1 MPLAGRFV
9 VQSVSA
15 LLVVGLV
22 ALIGIVVMT
31 VWLNER
37 SRVNFEEAVSA
48 RAVRSAAVELRSA
61 VQTAESSERGY
72 VLTGNEI
79 YLSPYS
85 TAKTEAF
92 RRLELLQQKSDV
104 SGLPPVLPRLT
115 EVTNQKFADMDR
127 LIVLKQERKDNE
139 ALAIIRTN
147 RGKLLMDEINLFA
160 SGIVRAADDRVT
172 AGVLEQRINASRVR
186 YASIAAALLIALVVS
201 GVIVTFY
208 RYTREITAARDQVSA
223 LNASLESRVADR
235 TAELA
240 RANEET
246 RRFTHIVSHDLR
258 APLVNIVGFASEIET
273 SLKDLQSFV
282 RTSTIERA
290 NDHVRAA
297 VDEELPEALGFI
309 RSSTQK
315 MDGLINAILRVSREG
330 QRRVQ
335 PEHVSLD
342 KTIEATLAAIQHQLT
357 EAGGTYVL
365 DLQIRSLVT
374 DRLALEQILG
384 NLLDNAVKYRSKDRP
399 LQIIV
404 RTRPDGRE
412 RLRLEISD
420 NGRGIA
426 ARDIGRVFELFKR
439 VGPQDQPGEGV
450 GLAYVQALVTNL
462 GGSIHVTSEAGSGTT
477 FHVVLPLHLRTI
489 NSERAA

>member
-15 LLVVGLV
+15 LLVVGLI

-37 SRVNFEEAVSA
+37 SRVYFEEALVA
-48 RAVRSAAVELRSA
+48 RVVRSAAVELRSA
-61 VQTAESSERGY
+61 VQTAESSERGFI
-72 VLTGNEI
+72 LTGNEV

-85 TAKTEAF
+85 TAKTEAL
-92 RRLELLQQKSDV
+92 RRLELLQQKADV
-104 SGLPPVLPRLT
+104 PGLPPVLPRLA
-115 EVTNQKFADMDR
+115 EATNQKFADMDR
-127 LIVLKQERKDNE
+127 LIALKQERKDGE

-172 AGVLEQRINASRVR
+172 AGVLEQRTNASRVR

-201 GVIVTFY
+201 GVVITVY
-208 RYTREITAARDQVSA
+208 RYTREITAARDQVNA

-240 RANEET
+240 RANEDI

-258 APLVNIVGFASEIET
+258 APLVNIIGFANEIET

-282 RTSTIERA
+282 ETSATAQATSPIRA
-290 NDHVRAA
+290 TVE
-297 VDEELPEALGFI
+297 EELPEALSFI
-309 RSSTQK
+309 RSSTQR
-315 MDGLINAILRVSREG
+315 MDALITAILKISREG

-335 PEHVSLD
+335 PEHIQLD
-342 KTIEATLAAIQHQLT
+342 KMIEASLAAIKHRLD
-357 EAGGTYVL
+357 EAGACTL
-365 DLQIRSLVT
+365 DLQIREIVT
-374 DRLALEQILG
+374 DRLSLEQIVG
-384 NLLDNAVKYRSKDRP
+384 NLLDNAVKYRSKARQ
-399 LQIIV
+399 LHILV
-404 RTRPDGRE
+404 RTLPEGRGQM
-412 RLRLEISD
+412 RLEVCD

-426 ARDIGRVFELFKR
+426 TRDLDRVFELFKR

-450 GLAYVQALVTNL
+450 GLAYVQALVQNL
-462 GGSIHVTSEAGSGTT
+462 GGTIHVTSEAGVGTI
-477 FHVVLPLHLRTI
+477 FQVVLPLALRTT
-489 NSERAA
+489 NPARAA